1 MKKIILYLLVGP
13 LCLPLCL
20 LGLMSQSSYGQESEV
35 VMKTATGDLYGTL
48 SVPENTSNSPV
59 VLLIAGSGPT
69 DRDGNNP
76 MMKQCFEN
84 AGGDVTYQRHRLIT
98 FR

>member
-35 VMKTATGDLYGTL
+35 VMKTRNRRPVRDIIGT
-48 SVPENTSNSPV
+48 
-59 VLLIAGSGPT
+59 
-69 DRDGNNP
+69 
-76 MMKQCFEN
+76 
-84 AGGDVTYQRHRLIT
+84 
-98 FR
+98 